1 MSKVSCINT
10 TANLDKRD
18 VKTFKADIKSGAKPE
33 DVVEI
38 LISDALAEHES
49 LLEIIRSKG
58 GVVEGYVP
66 PVEELKP
73 AADVKGEEIE
83 ATKVGKKK
91 PRATPPEKKAQAAKK
106 TEAKPSPT
114 SARPGILTESKA
126 KIIRSMAKDAGVKK
140 GSPGYEDAMTEIASK
155 YDDELER
162 AEFSLPFEEFKALP
176 DNGRTSDEQLRVIYD
191 SVREELG
198 IKEKTAA
205 PVDEPLDEEVRF
217 QIAVD
222 DSNQA
227 IIDEIDELSKKAKA
241 RKAES
246 EPEGMSIDLVL
257 PELDYL
263 SDKEKTRFHDLKQS
277 LPSQGQEA
285 TDAKARN
292 KARVAARK
300 NAKEKTV
307 ELADTSDVGGEMS
320 FNRRGKGITASEIRN
335 TENETERVA
344 LAVKSKLWKRPD
356 YQVMVDEGVQP
367 AIAHVIK
374 QIYDSIPT
382 KPPFTGDKYLNAYA
396 ETVEATRQAI
406 DDVLLNPKKLAAIMA
421 AINVQIQKRQAVFG
435 GKGMDISELMNKALD
450 PVTGADPLE
459 SITDIV
465 FPENDEGARW
475 GRKNV
480 EGNDKANAT
489 NNLYKNTTISVEM
502 LTKAL
507 IAIDKKGW
515 PAKQESWQRSYRI
528 EEKDGEF
535 RLIKNKRYTPESIHK
550 SKDDAIEA
558 ARALTKKSKDDKFK
572 EPETPVENSRR
583 LGDDSRGGRNVSS
596 KELQERFGLKAI
608 NFGNWMSKPAAAKE
622 RQGHVNSAYDALSD
636 LAITLNLPDKA
647 MSFDGQLGLA
657 IGAQGAGGRNA
668 AHFVAGVNEI
678 NLTRTSGAGSLAHEW
693 AHMLDHYF
701 GVQSGMAA
709 SSDPFASW
717 ATLGVR
723 KIKEGSEIRPEMAE
737 AFGTIV
743 EVMRKKKESIE
754 AMKAREQKHADLA
767 VESLSKFIDSND
779 IRSIV
784 AGDKDAEAALAN
796 IEKGGKSDYTEWPP
810 VGRRRKPE
818 GYTSADVKLIA
829 DLAGWDFAKADKLN
843 SEAGA
848 VRVYVGDSKM
858 AQKQLTLHTDF
869 YRNASGLE
877 SKSGKPY
884 WTTPHEMFARAFET
898 YVTDKLD
905 GKDKL
910 NSYLVSEWKNNTDGE
925 MEALFNDGPN
935 FRYPRDAD
943 RAAINEAFDTLIGG
957 IKTKETDSGVA
968 LYSRNYKTNPAAAT
982 VAEINAELSTAVSRL
997 DKAIKQRVQIVQT
1010 TSDLP
1015 VDVPTDV
1022 RGMYYDGIAY
1032 VVADN
1037 TPVSDAKTVLT
1048 HEIVGH
1054 MGLEEMLG
1062 DSFSD
1067 VIGKIKRM
1075 KRVGNKQVAE
1085 IVKTLKRS
1093 YVDENGNYALTP
1105 NQEAR
1110 EILAHIAETDHNH
1123 SLVKQIIAKLKLW
1136 LARMGLANKDS
1147 AEVGYLIAQAARYV
1161 EGKGDAVLITSTGN
1175 IEPYFAKAYHGS
1187 PHKHDGR
1194 LDPSKIGTGEGA
1206 QAYGYGYY
1214 VAESEKVADS
1224 YRVQLS
1230 DAKVTFDGKVAK
1242 DPYHVEE
1249 GRMIK
1254 ESYRIE
1260 IAEIA
1265 LSLRGRYK
1273 NNKGNMQ
1280 KAIIENG
1287 AKYINDRDSLSQ
1299 YRKDTNYVL
1308 SNLDRFDYEKG
1319 HLYEYEIDDDAI
1331 SKMLDWDAPLSEQSD
1346 SIQGVAAR
1354 ELALETGITPAHEN
1368 FEAMVGLA
1376 KNQLNAK
1383 TGEDLYKSM
1392 VNRLGMDAEV
1402 SPDEIASRYLWA
1414 EGVPGI
1420 KYYDG
1425 QSRGEGEGTR
1435 NFVIFPGA
1443 EDIATPIS
1451 RNGVMF
1457 SRETPGTP
1465 EYEAAKAKGLDM
1477 SKKARMQRARD
1488 MGFDTDTVWYHGTGR
1503 QFSSFD
1509 PKAEGEFSS
1518 IDTNNVVTFTT
1529 DENIAKRY
1537 AKESA
1542 VSEKQWDDELNR
1554 YIKNGNPRI
1563 VEAYLPSNIKNID
1576 AIGRHHD
1583 SKWMIGEQEKA
1594 RNQGFDGVRFNGLAD
1609 DVYYN
1614 PLAGASDITQIFD
1627 PSNIRSVNAAFDPME
1642 KDSAELL
1649 FSRGDGNWK
1658 DDSTG
1663 FAIPDE
1669 TWKTVAIRK
1678 LQDKFKV
1685 LKDLQ
1690 ANIIESGGEISE
1702 EANAYIAE
1710 ELFHGKAENDIAIM
1724 RDEFVAPMAEKM
1736 AESGITQ
1743 AQLDKYL
1750 YALHAEERNDHIASI
1765 NPDMP
1770 DGGSGMKTSKAKK
1783 IIADIEQGGK
1793 AADYKDLAGIVHA
1806 MLRERR
1812 RVIIDGGLED
1822 DGLIDA
1828 WEDKYKNYVPL
1839 KGFAENELDDSRPK
1853 TGQGF
1858 NIGGKESKRALGR
1871 GSEAASPSSFAIIDL
1886 TETLVRNRKNEV
1898 GNALLKLIED
1908 NPQESYWASYT
1919 EDNPDTD
1926 RRIVKVDGKDVVK
1939 ETVIPMA
1946 LMKDQYFT
1954 TKRNGK
1960 THYMKL
1966 EDPRLMDAMKNLGVE
1981 HGGTV
1986 IKTMGNITRIMSA
1999 LNTSYSPEFI
2009 TGNFLRDVQTAVLNL
2024 KAEQTASSGK
2034 INGEEIVSQTV
2045 KDIPLAMRSVYAS
2058 LSGKKIKGAKGKE
2071 FQDWFEE
2078 FKKAGA
2084 KTGWFDMKDLDGQ
2097 AREVEQLV
2105 EMSSGTTKGNAL
2117 KWAKSAAGVVENMN
2131 SAVENAVRLSAYVN
2145 ARRAGISEQKAASL
2159 AKNMT
2164 VNFNRKGEVGATLNA
2179 LFMFSNASIQ
2189 GVANFARTMGTLKGD
2204 KSLKW
2209 QNLNN
2214 AQKLGV
2220 GMAAG
2225 AFFIAM
2231 ANRSSAGEDDDG
2243 VNWFDKVPDYVKER
2257 NIVIMKSLFG
2267 GEQDGTYWK
2276 IPLPYGYNIFNVLGD
2291 SMESVAFSDKPVTNT
2306 AGRLTLATLGSF
2318 SPIGFQDSKTVM
2330 GGVLKNAT
2338 PTVFK
2343 PVTDIALNEN
2353 FFGSSIYSENFPFGT
2368 PKPDSAMA
2376 RRSTPE
2382 GYRKVAEWLNEGTGG
2397 SKQRP
2402 GAVDINP
2409 DVMRYIADY
2418 FGGAAYGFFG
2428 SKVPDVVH
2436 RAINDVDVEVNRM
2449 PFVSRIS
2456 GRVMHYDDMGDFYE
2470 RRDEINQIH
2479 AEYKTLE
2486 GGERAGFYRKYG
2498 DKMRLSAGI
2507 KSAEK
2512 RLKLLRKQRD
2522 RVYANEDLSFAQ
2534 RDERLKDVQAKMKKV
2549 VDEINK
2555 NYNNA
2560 LTKSLK

>member
-1 MSKVSCINT
+1 MSKVACINT
-10 TANLDKRD
+10 TENLDPRD
-18 VKTFKADIKSGAKPE
+18 VKAFKNDIRSGAKPE

-38 LISDALAEHES
+38 LINDALADHSS
-49 LLEIIRSKG
+49 LLEVIRSKG
-58 GVVEGYVP
+58 GVVEDYVA
-66 PVEELKP
+66 PVEESKP
-73 AADVKGEEIE
+73 V
-83 ATKVGKKK
+83 
-91 PRATPPEKKAQAAKK
+91 
-106 TEAKPSPT
+106 
-114 SARPGILTESKA
+114 
-126 KIIRSMAKDAGVKK
+126 
-140 GSPGYEDAMTEIASK
+140 EDAM
-155 YDDELER
+155 
-162 AEFSLPFEEFKALP
+162 PEEVAPK
-176 DNGRTSDEQLRVIYD
+176 E
-191 SVREELG
+191 
-198 IKEKTAA
+198 EKTAA
-205 PVDEPLDEEVRF
+205 PVDEPLKKEVVTDSEPATETAPVEKSTPPKALFSRSPSNLFVTHNISEEGV
-217 QIAVD
+217 IA
-222 DSNQA
+222 A
-227 IIDEIDELSKKAKA
+227 DELGGLAAPSLAVARADLDGFDSFGNISLLADPAILSSSKTRTFDADIYTPRQARAHHKVNSKELKSFVDSLATPPAGVILHNPDAKMMRGQGGMDAFARNEAVIYDYLNSIGKTPKLKKMKATKGVIKA
-241 RKAES
+241 SKLEGMTHELQTNPEFIKLAEQEYRDIAES
-246 EPEGMSIDLVL
+246 RSKGDAETKTELLDVFFDGENSRLDRNLMRSFADDAIRYNHSDGLDAYRFARDLQKKLRVKSVQR
-257 PELDYL
+257 DYD
-263 SDKEKTRFHDLKQS
+263 SY
-277 LPSQGQEA
+277 
-285 TDAKARN
+285 
-292 KARVAARK
+292 
-300 NAKEKTV
+300 
-307 ELADTSDVGGEMS
+307 
-320 FNRRGKGITASEIRN
+320 
-335 TENETERVA
+335 
-344 LAVKSKLWKRPD
+344 VKSKFNRLIEGKLLLKGTSNTAGRQQFTD
-356 YQVMVDEGVQP
+356 YTLSNVVREMTRNLQAGENFFHGAGQVR
-367 AIAHVIK
+367 
-374 QIYDSIPT
+374 S
-382 KPPFTGDKYLNAYA
+382 AYA
-396 ETVEATRQAI
+396 NELKTLSDIKASRDKIIPNSEMAAVKDQAT
-406 DDVLLNPKKLAAIMA
+406 DVLNDAVEKLKPFYKYDAESFGYTDDAVQSIA
-421 AINVQIQKRQAVFG
+421 DGRSGINETFNVTPEVEKIVADLTEYLQ
-435 GKGMDISELMNKALD
+435 ALD
-450 PVTGADPLE
+450 TDYFEVKMQRSVQFEEFDTAVVPKGVNPE
-459 SITDIV
+459 SLKILKDAGLKV
-465 FPENDEGARW
+465 RYYDE
-475 GRKNV
+475 KV
-480 EGNDKANAT
+480 EGKSR
-489 NNLYKNTTISVEM
+489 KEIV
-502 LTKAL
+502 
-507 IAIDKKGW
+507 
-515 PAKQESWQRSYRI
+515 AKQE
-528 EEKDGEF
+528 
-535 RLIKNKRYTPESIHK
+535 RLLF
-550 SKDDAIEA
+550 SK
-558 ARALTKKSKDDKFK
+558 
-572 EPETPVENSRR
+572 
-583 LGDDSRGGRNVSS
+583 
-596 KELQERFGLKAI
+596 
-608 NFGNWMSKPAAAKE
+608 
-622 RQGHVNSAYDALSD
+622 QG
-636 LAITLNLPDKA
+636 
-647 MSFDGQLGLA
+647 
-657 IGAQGAGGRNA
+657 
-668 AHFVAGVNEI
+668 
-678 NLTRTSGAGSLAHEW
+678 
-693 AHMLDHYF
+693 
-701 GVQSGMAA
+701 
-709 SSDPFASW
+709 
-717 ATLGVR
+717 
-723 KIKEGSEIRPEMAE
+723 
-737 AFGTIV
+737 
-743 EVMRKKKESIE
+743 
-754 AMKAREQKHADLA
+754 
-767 VESLSKFIDSND
+767 
-779 IRSIV
+779 
-784 AGDKDAEAALAN
+784 
-796 IEKGGKSDYTEWPP
+796 
-810 VGRRRKPE
+810 
-818 GYTSADVKLIA
+818 
-829 DLAGWDFAKADKLN
+829 
-843 SEAGA
+843 
-848 VRVYVGDSKM
+848 
-858 AQKQLTLHTDF
+858 
-869 YRNASGLE
+869 
-877 SKSGKPY
+877 
-884 WTTPHEMFARAFET
+884 
-898 YVTDKLD
+898 
-905 GKDKL
+905 
-910 NSYLVSEWKNNTDGE
+910 
-925 MEALFNDGPN
+925 
-935 FRYPRDAD
+935 
-943 RAAINEAFDTLIGG
+943 
-957 IKTKETDSGVA
+957 
-968 LYSRNYKTNPAAAT
+968 RNYKTSPPLST
-982 VAEINAELSTAVSRL
+982 VDEINAELSTAISRL
-997 DKAIKQRVQIVQT
+997 DKAIQQRVKIVQT
-1010 TSDLP
+1010 TAELPTETPSD
-1015 VDVPTDV
+1015 VK
-1022 RGMYYDGIAY
+1022 GMYYDGIAY

-1054 MGLEEMLG
+1054 MGLEEVLG
-1062 DSFSD
+1062 DSFAD

-1075 KRVGNKQVAE
+1075 KRVNNKQITD
-1085 IVKTLKRS
+1085 IVKTLKKN
-1093 YVDENGNYALTP
+1093 YTDGNDNYALSA

-1110 EILAHIAETDHNH
+1110 EILAHIAETDTNH
-1123 SLVKQIIAKLKLW
+1123 SLVKQLIAKLKLW

-1147 AEVGYLIAQAARYV
+1147 AEIGYLIAQASRYV
-1161 EGKGDAVLITSTGN
+1161 DGKGDAVLITASGN

-1214 VAESEKVADS
+1214 VAESQDVADGYRHRLS
-1224 YRVQLS
+1224 DSYTRGLQEYRVADIARNPSPAKANSTAAAIIYHLSDNNSLS
-1230 DAKVTFDGKVAK
+1230 DADLKKIGISPEDVGFEDVSDTIKASRLKSYDYGARSYAGDVVDGSVV
-1242 DPYHVEE
+1242 DVYYYSD
-1249 GRMIK
+1249 G
-1254 ESYRIE
+1254 SG
-1260 IAEIA
+1260 
-1265 LSLRGRYK
+1265 LL
-1273 NNKGNMQ
+1273 
-1280 KAIIENG
+1280 
-1287 AKYINDRDSLSQ
+1287 
-1299 YRKDTNYVL
+1299 RKDGGELMPVDAIN
-1308 SNLDRFDYEKG
+1308 KG
-1319 HLYEYEIDDDAI
+1319 HLYEYDIDDDAI
-1331 SKMLDWDAPLSEQSD
+1331 SKMLDWDAPFALPPKAGKDLAALLPNTRVLGDSSNGAAIYQALSRKLGGDQSASD
-1346 SIQGVAAR
+1346 HLKS
-1354 ELALETGITPAHEN
+1354 LGI
-1368 FEAMVGLA
+1368 
-1376 KNQLNAK
+1376 
-1383 TGEDLYKSM
+1383 
-1392 VNRLGMDAEV
+1392 
-1402 SPDEIASRYLWA
+1402 
-1414 EGVPGI
+1414 PGI

-1425 QSRGEGEGTR
+1425 ESRGDGEGTR
-1435 NFVIFPGA
+1435 NFVIFPGS
-1443 EDIATPIS
+1443 EDIATPVS
-1451 RNGVMF
+1451 RNSELF
-1457 SRETPGTP
+1457 SRDDTST
-1465 EYEAAKAKGLDM
+1465 EAHARAQRNAALPVSEGGLGLPADNTAMDRAKA
-1477 SKKARMQRARD
+1477 
-1488 MGFDTDTVWYHGTGR
+1488 MGFDVDTTWYHGANEVFRAFKTKVPSKRYTTFTEKDVESQGV
-1503 QFSSFD
+1503 FLSNVKD
-1509 PKAEGEFSS
+1509 DAATYG
-1518 IDTNNVVTFTT
+1518 NNVMELMAREGQLLRNPMDTPITS
-1529 DENIAKRY
+1529 KS
-1537 AKESA
+1537 SA
-1542 VSEKQWDDELNR
+1542 AEKAALQRQWDDIE
-1554 YIKNGNPRI
+1554 YILEPVMYSENGAKYIDVDSGISRTEVEDDGKWINDAMYDGRMDWDYLDNPEVVSRMG
-1563 VEAYLPSNIKNID
+1563 ERGY
-1576 AIGRHHD
+1576 D
-1583 SKWMIGEQEKA
+1583 SVKVYEQE
-1594 RNQGFDGVRFNGLAD
+1594 GE
-1609 DVYYN
+1609 
-1614 PLAGASDITQIFD
+1614 AGESLFIAS

-1966 EDPRLMDAMKNLGVE
+1966 EDPRLMDAMKNLGVD
-1981 HGGTV
+1981 HAGVV
-1986 IKTMGNITRIMSA
+1986 IRSMGNITRIMSA

>member
-58 GVVEGYVP
+58 GVVEGYVA

-73 AADVKGEEIE
+73 VEAVKPEEAA
-83 ATKVGKKK
+83 
-91 PRATPPEKKAQAAKK
+91 P
-106 TEAKPSPT
+106 TE
-114 SARPGILTESKA
+114 
-126 KIIRSMAKDAGVKK
+126 
-140 GSPGYEDAMTEIASK
+140 
-155 YDDELER
+155 
-162 AEFSLPFEEFKALP
+162 
-176 DNGRTSDEQLRVIYD
+176 
-191 SVREELG
+191 
-198 IKEKTAA
+198 EKTAA
-205 PVDEPLDEEVRF
+205 PVGKTSGQPITKDERALLDKDMLDNEELR
-217 QIAVD
+217 A
-222 DSNQA
+222 DSFRYSAFARRLNA
-227 IIDEIDELSKKAKA
+227 AERGMPEETEWAREWLAEIN
-241 RKAES
+241 
-246 EPEGMSIDLVL
+246 
-257 PELDYL
+257 
-263 SDKEKTRFHDLKQS
+263 KEKADFVKTRK
-277 LPSQGQEA
+277 
-285 TDAKARN
+285 
-292 KARVAARK
+292 
-300 NAKEKTV
+300 
-307 ELADTSDVGGEMS
+307 
-320 FNRRGKGITASEIRN
+320 
-335 TENETERVA
+335 
-344 LAVKSKLWKRPD
+344 
-356 YQVMVDEGVQP
+356 
-367 AIAHVIK
+367 
-374 QIYDSIPT
+374 
-382 KPPFTGDKYLNAYA
+382 
-396 ETVEATRQAI
+396 
-406 DDVLLNPKKLAAIMA
+406 
-421 AINVQIQKRQAVFG
+421 
-435 GKGMDISELMNKALD
+435 
-450 PVTGADPLE
+450 
-459 SITDIV
+459 
-465 FPENDEGARW
+465 
-475 GRKNV
+475 
-480 EGNDKANAT
+480 
-489 NNLYKNTTISVEM
+489 
-502 LTKAL
+502 
-507 IAIDKKGW
+507 
-515 PAKQESWQRSYRI
+515 
-528 EEKDGEF
+528 
-535 RLIKNKRYTPESIHK
+535 
-550 SKDDAIEA
+550 
-558 ARALTKKSKDDKFK
+558 
-572 EPETPVENSRR
+572 
-583 LGDDSRGGRNVSS
+583 
-596 KELQERFGLKAI
+596 
-608 NFGNWMSKPAAAKE
+608 
-622 RQGHVNSAYDALSD
+622 
-636 LAITLNLPDKA
+636 
-647 MSFDGQLGLA
+647 
-657 IGAQGAGGRNA
+657 
-668 AHFVAGVNEI
+668 
-678 NLTRTSGAGSLAHEW
+678 
-693 AHMLDHYF
+693 
-701 GVQSGMAA
+701 
-709 SSDPFASW
+709 
-717 ATLGVR
+717 
-723 KIKEGSEIRPEMAE
+723 
-737 AFGTIV
+737 
-743 EVMRKKKESIE
+743 
-754 AMKAREQKHADLA
+754 
-767 VESLSKFIDSND
+767 
-779 IRSIV
+779 
-784 AGDKDAEAALAN
+784 
-796 IEKGGKSDYTEWPP
+796 
-810 VGRRRKPE
+810 
-818 GYTSADVKLIA
+818 
-829 DLAGWDFAKADKLN
+829 
-843 SEAGA
+843 
-848 VRVYVGDSKM
+848 
-858 AQKQLTLHTDF
+858 AQKQLDQDKEKSRQEKIAEDVALFRDGFIPANTSNKYAAWVKSLPTKDRKELF
-869 YRNASGLE
+869 GEGRSFEVRNARFMGWASAHNEDGTPRTSKQKPTAPVDEILNKKP
-877 SKSGKPY
+877 SKSS
-884 WTTPHEMFARAFET
+884 T
-898 YVTDKLD
+898 
-905 GKDKL
+905 
-910 NSYLVSEWKNNTDGE
+910 KNTEEGND
-925 MEALFNDGPN
+925 ALFS
-935 FRYPRDAD
+935 RDYK
-943 RAAINEAFDTLIGG
+943 
-957 IKTKETDSGVA
+957 KT
-968 LYSRNYKTNPAAAT
+968 PAKST
-982 VAEINAELSTAVSRL
+982 VAQIESELSV
-997 DKAIKQRVQIVQT
+997 AIKRLSQAIQQRVEIVQT
-1010 TSDLP
+1010 TNGLP
-1015 VDVPTDV
+1015 IDVPSDV
-1022 RGMYYDGIAY
+1022 KGMYYQGTAY
-1032 VVADN
+1032 IVADN
-1037 TPVSDAKTVLT
+1037 TAVSNAKTVLT
-1048 HEIVGH
+1048 HEVVGH
-1054 MGLEEMLG
+1054 MGLEELLG
-1062 DSFSD
+1062 DTFSD
-1067 VIGKIKRM
+1067 VLGKIKRM
-1075 KRVGNKQVAE
+1075 KRVGNKQVTE
-1085 IVKTLKRS
+1085 IVKTLKRN
-1093 YVDENGNYALTP
+1093 YVDENRNYALTP

-1147 AEVGYLIAQAARYV
+1147 AEVGHLIAQAARYV
-1161 EGKGDAVLITSTGN
+1161 EGKGGNLIVDGKGKIAPSFAMPDTFSTFFSGMARALDGKLSQTVSPNQLAMQLQSPSIRGKWGVKEEEVEWTGVIEWLKEQKGKISKQEVLDFIESNQVQIDETSLAT
-1175 IEPYFAKAYHGS
+1175 
-1187 PHKHDGR
+1187 
-1194 LDPSKIGTGEGA
+1194 
-1206 QAYGYGYY
+1206 
-1214 VAESEKVADS
+1214 V
-1224 YRVQLS
+1224 YRV
-1230 DAKVTFDGKVAK
+1230 VTSSNDIEYIKREEEAQKLIDGELEW
-1242 DPYHVEE
+1242 VE
-1249 GRMIK
+1249 K
-1254 ESYRIE
+1254 ESSYIDIDKDE
-1260 IAEIA
+1260 GLVQVIDHDSNV
-1265 LSLRGRYK
+1265 LFS
-1273 NNKGNMQ
+1273 
-1280 KAIIENG
+1280 G
-1287 AKYINDRDSLSQ
+1287 A
-1299 YRKDTNYVL
+1299 
-1308 SNLDRFDYEKG
+1308 
-1319 HLYEYEIDDDAI
+1319 
-1331 SKMLDWDAPLSEQSD
+1331 
-1346 SIQGVAAR
+1346 
-1354 ELALETGITPAHEN
+1354 
-1368 FEAMVGLA
+1368 
-1376 KNQLNAK
+1376 
-1383 TGEDLYKSM
+1383 
-1392 VNRLGMDAEV
+1392 
-1402 SPDEIASRYLWA
+1402 
-1414 EGVPGI
+1414 
-1420 KYYDG
+1420 
-1425 QSRGEGEGTR
+1425 RGEGGEWLYGEDHLDDDFKTIGSYEDVIAAAEEEAQDVKDHYLGYMTTELVADEDSGEKYSDYTVPGNAENYTELLLTLPAKNNSETYQSSHFDEENILAHVRYDERTDEEGNRVLFINEVQSDWHQDGRKEGYSGTGVPNAPFKGNAWVMLAMKR
-1435 NFVIFPGA
+1435 MIRHAAENNFDKVAWATGEQSADLYSLDKQIDELKIFNHGDGFWDVSGDTINNGA
-1443 EDIATPIS
+1443 IDIATRISEEKLADTIGKEMANKVVESQPEKGLRTYSGVDLKVGGEGMRGFYDKALPNLVNKYIKKWGAKVGTVNLTNPQHGFDVTEKMRESAMKGQPLFAKPVS
-1451 RNGVMF
+1451 RNGELF
-1457 SRETPGTP
+1457 SRDDTST
-1465 EYEAAKAKGLDM
+1465 EAHARAQRNAALPVSEGGLGLPADNTAMDRAKA
-1477 SKKARMQRARD
+1477 
-1488 MGFDTDTVWYHGTGR
+1488 MGFDVDTTWYHGTGR

-1966 EDPRLMDAMKNLGVE
+1966 EDPRLMDAMKNLGVD

-2024 KAEQTASSGK
+2024 KAEQTAGSGK

-2058 LSGKKIKGAKGKE
+2058 LSGKKMKGDEGKE
-2071 FQDWFEE
+2071 FQQWFEE

-2097 AREVEQLV
+2097 VKEVEQLV
-2105 EMSSGTTKGNAL
+2105 EMASGTTKGNAL

-2209 QNLNN
+2209 GNLNN
-2214 AQKLGV
+2214 AQKIGV

-2231 ANRSSAGEDDDG
+2231 ANRSAAGEDDDG

-2291 SMESVAFSDKPVTNT
+2291 SMESAAFSDKSIANT

-2318 SPIGFQDSKTVM
+2318 SPIGFQDSNTVM

-2343 PVTDIALNEN
+2343 PITDIALNEN
-2353 FFGSSIYSENFPFGT
+2353 FFGSSIYNENFPFGT

-2382 GYRKVAEWLNEGTGG
+2382 GYRKVAEWLNAGTGG
-2397 SKQRP
+2397 SEYRS
-2402 GAVDINP
+2402 GAIDINP
-2409 DVMRYIADY
+2409 DVMRYVADY

-2428 SKVPDVVH
+2428 SKIPDVVH
-2436 RAINDVDVEVNRM
+2436 RALNGVDVEVNRI
-2449 PFVSRIS
+2449 PFASRLS
-2456 GRVMHYDDMGDFYE
+2456 GRVMQYDDVGVFYD
-2470 RRDEINQIH
+2470 RRDEINQLR
-2479 AEYKTLE
+2479 AEYKSLDD
-2486 GGERAGFYRKYG
+2486 GERAGFYKEHG
-2498 DKMRLSAGI
+2498 GKMRLSSKI

-2522 RVYANEDLSFAQ
+2522 KVYANEDLNFAQ
-2534 RDERLKDVQAKMKKV
+2534 RDERLKDIQGKMKKV
-2549 VDEINK
+2549 IDDVNK

-2560 LTKSLK
+2560 LTKSFN